1 VSIPVLHVAPIY
13 PALHVH
19 VYPLAE
25 LEHVPPL
32 LHGLEEQ
39 SVTRKLKKL
48 ENVPPLLHGL
58 EEQSVT

>member
-1 VSIPVLHVAPIY
+1 MYNKSIVYIPVLHVAPVY

-39 SVTRKLKKL
+39 SVTRKL
-48 ENVPPLLHGL
+48 
-58 EEQSVT
+58 